1 MFPTNYK
8 HLMKNL
14 LIALFTLI
22 SLTAF
27 AQTTEP
33 DSVRT
38 VYTLQKDG
46 GLVQSTI
53 TFYPDRRVIDEV
65 IVKDTL
71 TTVKIK
77 TALIA
82 RNLADY
88 ARDLSTIAGHEKLI
102 GEQMVSAWELKKQF
116 PNVGPMLDTTGLK
129 VFLSSSFKFKDDKRF
144 ALNFSFKVN
153 KESSPAITM
162 AYDKST
168 NLAIYT
174 PYILRIKNWDGREVI
189 DFWPSNESTQT
200 EIVWKSLKGYTLIQT
215 LK

>member
-1 MFPTNYK
+1 
-8 HLMKNL
+8 MKNL

-38 VYTLQKDG
+38 IYTLQKDG

-53 TFYPDRRVIDEV
+53 TFYHDRRVIDEV
-65 IVKDTL
+65 VVKDTL

-88 ARDLSTIAGHEKLI
+88 ARDLSTISGHEKLI
-102 GEQMVSAWELKKQF
+102 GEQMVAAWELRKQF

-144 ALNFSFKVN
+144 TADFSFKVN

-200 EIVWKSLKGYTLIQT
+200 EIVWKSLKGYTIIQT